1 MSDSVKI
8 IRRGITRQV
17 VTKIPEQEVTEEI
30 EVDTLQEFL
39 KEMGLTEDQ
48 VRIACKEH
56 KEDKVTQ
63 PTYKMDDL
71 LKVIDEGKLRAQ
83 KYLTSDFKETKIVTS
98 DMYAVSALIDSKK
111 WQCVNKD
118 SKKQYTLERI

>member
-71 LKVIDEGKLRAQ
+71 LKVLDEGKLRAQ